1 MQKLFSLQFPKETR
15 DNPLIDRDENA
26 PVTFR
31 YAAGLFITVFSVFA
45 LFYLFLF
52 FSD

>member
-15 DNPLIDRDENA
+15 ENQYIDRNENA

-31 YAAGLFITVFSVFA
+31 YAAGLFITVFLVFA

-52 FSD
+52 FGD